1 MEKLS
6 QETKSS
12 ILGCISRLPKRAVN
26 EHAVQCL
33 LIAKADPN
41 SNDTRHWGL
50 TSSHFV
56 TLRFCSGNDPVN
68 TINEILKTSLVPV
81 FPDSLVSRAI
91 WAGNAPDVLELL
103 FRAGMN
109 PETPIDKRLT
119 CTETIINIV
128 IKHGG
133 ALICFQNVEGRDT
146 DLRLRLTKTGVVMR
160 TLYADHVTMH
170 LAPVLARLV
179 VACLFGEVA
188 PPRKRARS
196 DSP

>member
-1 MEKLS
+1 MNQTNINKLLGALCD
-6 QETKSS
+6 TKDDPYMVSM
-12 ILGCISRLPKRAVN
+12 I
-26 EHAVQCL
+26 QY
-33 LIAKADPN
+33 LIDHKADPN

-56 TLRFCSGNDPVN
+56 TLRSCSGNDPVN

-81 FPDSLVSRAI
+81 FPDSLTSRAI
-91 WAGNAPDVLELL
+91 RAGNAPDVLELL

-119 CTETIINIV
+119 YTETIINIV
-128 IKHGG
+128 VKHGG

-146 DLRLRLTKTGVVMR
+146 DFRLRLTKTGVVMR
-160 TLYADHVTMH
+160 TLYIDHVAMH